1 MMKGNMKY
9 KNRYF
14 SEQKNTG
21 RAGLPDN
28 SRRRKPGKS
37 HTFQRFL
44 TALASAIFFTGSLVV
59 FGNIFSS
66 PEEILAK
73 DTEKTVFYKNITIEN
88 GDSLWSI
95 AEEYKSDICES
106 TDEYVQYLKELNHLK
121 SSRIYY
127 GDKLIIAYDPDI
139 IE

>member
-1 MMKGNMKY
+1 MKGNMKY
-9 KNRYF
+9 YKRYF
-14 SEQKNTG
+14 SEKKNTG
-21 RAGLPDN
+21 RAGLPVHN
-28 SRRRKPGKS
+28 RQRQSYS
-37 HTFQRFL
+37 LQRFL
-44 TALASAIFFTGSLVV
+44 AAFVSAIFFAGSLVI

-95 AEEYKSDICES
+95 AEEYKTDICES

-127 GDKLIIAYDPDI
+127 GDKLIVAYNPDT